1 MFGMGCF
8 WGAERKLWELGKGIH
23 VTAVGYAAG
32 LTTHP
37 TYEEVCSGR
46 TGHNEVVLV
55 VYDPKEISYE
65 RLLKTFWESHD
76 PTQGMRQGNDTGT
89 QYRSGIY
96 VFSPEQRKAA
106 EPTAEE
112 KLAKLE
118 QSAPTGKDRFYALPA
133 LAKAAF
139 EAGEFDKAER
149 YAREL
154 LAAAPGNEKDWNYGN
169 AIFFG
174 NMIFGRVALRRDGNV
189 GLAKTLLLSSGA
201 TPGSPQLN
209 SFGPNM
215 SLAKDLLAAGER
227 DTVLEFFTRC
237 RLFWS
242 SGQKKLDEW
251 TATVRGG
258 GTPEFGANLLY

>member
-1 MFGMGCF
+1 L
-8 WGAERKLWELGKGIH
+8 KLAFAIVLATLTSFSVRAQAQPSPGDLQELQGLADQVKAALQRGDLD
-23 VTAVGYAAG
+23 AAG
-32 LTTHP
+32 RLSS
-37 TYEEVCSGR
+37 VLM
-46 TGHNEVVLV
+46 TGIF
-55 VYDPKEISYE
+55 K
-65 RLLKTFWESHD
+65 
-76 PTQGMRQGNDTGT
+76 
-89 QYRSGIY
+89 
-96 VFSPEQRKAA
+96 QRKAA

-118 QSAPTGKDRFYALPA
+118 QSAPAGQERFYALPA

-154 LAAAPGNEKDWNYGN
+154 LTAAPGNEKDWNYGN
-169 AIFFG
+169 AVFFG
-174 NMIFGRVALRRDGNV
+174 NMVLGRVALRRDGNV
-189 GLAKTLLLSSGA
+189 GLAKTLLMSSGS

-215 SLAKDLLAAGER
+215 SLAKDLLAVGER

-237 RLFWS
+237 RAFWS
-242 SGQKKLDEW
+242 LGQKKLDEW